1 MGGAAARPF
10 GRICK
15 GRGLAIR
22 AIRPEPSGNR
32 PKTKGASISMTKLWG
47 GRFTKKTDQLVEEYT
62 ASITF
67 DKELAEEDI
76 QGSLAH
82 VTMLGK
88 CGILSADDVEKIKEG
103 LMRVRNRIQRGEQ
116 EFSISDE
123 DIHMNIEK
131 SLIDEIGPVG
141 GKLHTGRSR
150 NDQVATDM
158 HLYLR
163 KRVVEFVD
171 LLAKLQDALI
181 SQAKANLDT
190 IVPGY
195 THLQRAQPILFAHHL
210 MAYVSMFGR
219 DIERLQD
226 SYKRIDTLPLGAG
239 ALAGTTFAIDRQ
251 YTAKLLNFGRVYENS
266 LDAVS
271 DRDFI
276 VEFLANASLIMAHL
290 SRLSEELVLW
300 SSTEFQ
306 FIELDDAFCTG
317 SSIMPQKKNPDVP
330 ELVRGKTGR
339 VYGNLVGLLT
349 VLKSLPLAY
358 NKDMQEDKEG
368 MFDTVKT
375 LQGALQ
381 LFAPMIA
388 TMKVRKE
395 QMRRA
400 VDNDFSNATDIADFL
415 VGKGLPFRQAH
426 EVIGKTVLYCIQ
438 NGKFLL
444 DLTLD
449 EFKQFSSLFD
459 DRIYEVL
466 QPHNVVNARNV
477 YGGTATAQ
485 VEAAIGRAA
494 AELERV
500 NAWTAE
506 YAEKCK

>member
-1 MGGAAARPF
+1 M
-10 GRICK
+10 
-15 GRGLAIR
+15 
-22 AIRPEPSGNR
+22 S
-32 PKTKGASISMTKLWG
+32 KLWG
-47 GRFTKKTDQLVEEYT
+47 GRFTKQTDQLVEQYT

-82 VTMLGK
+82 VAMLGH
-88 CGILSADDVEKIKEG
+88 CGILPEEDVERITDG
-103 LMRVRNRIQRGEQ
+103 LLQVQQRIRRGEH
-116 EFSISDE
+116 EFLVADE
-123 DIHMNIEK
+123 DIHMSVEKALIEA
-131 SLIDEIGPVG
+131 IGPAG

-171 LLAKLQDALI
+171 LLHKLQTALI
-181 SQAKANLDT
+181 EQAKENLDT

-239 ALAGTTFAIDRQ
+239 ALAGTTFAIDRL
-251 YTAKLLNFGRVYENS
+251 YTAQQLNFGRVYENS

-276 VEFLANASLIMAHL
+276 VEFLAGASLIMTHL

-306 FIELDDAFCTG
+306 FVELDDAFCTG

-388 TMKVRKE
+388 TMKVRKDR
-395 QMRRA
+395 MRQA
-400 VDNDFSNATDIADFL
+400 VDRDFSNATDIADFL
-415 VGKGLPFRQAH
+415 AAKGLPFRQAH

-444 DLTLD
+444 DLTLE
-449 EFKQFSSLFD
+449 EFRQFSPLFD
-459 DRIYEVL
+459 DTIYQVL
-466 QPHNVVNARNV
+466 QPESVVNARNV

-485 VEAAIGRAA
+485 VAAAIERAESALAQTA
-494 AELERV
+494 AWV
-500 NAWTAE
+500 AE
-506 YAEKCK
+506 YAEKCR

>member
-1 MGGAAARPF
+1 MQE
-10 GRICK
+10 
-15 GRGLAIR
+15 RG
-22 AIRPEPSGNR
+22 
-32 PKTKGASISMTKLWG
+32 SIVSKLWG

-62 ASITF
+62 ASIMF

-88 CGILSADDVEKIKEG
+88 CGILPAADVDKIKDG
-103 LMRVRNRIQRGEQ
+103 LLKIQNVIRRGEM

-131 SLIDEIGPVG
+131 ALMDEIGPVG

-158 HLYLR
+158 HLFLR
-163 KRVVEFVD
+163 KRVVEFVGF
-171 LLAKLQDALI
+171 LIKLQEALLE
-181 SQAKANLDT
+181 QAAKNIDT

-210 MAYVSMFGR
+210 MAYVSMFQR

-226 SYKRIDTLPLGAG
+226 SYKRINMLPLGAG
-239 ALAGTTFAIDRQ
+239 ALAGTTFPIDRHFVAEQ
-251 YTAKLLNFGRVYENS
+251 LGFDRVYENS

-276 VEFLANASLIMAHL
+276 IEFLSNASMIMMHL
-290 SRLSEELVLW
+290 SRMCEELVLW
-300 SSTEFQ
+300 SSTEFA

-317 SSIMPQKKNPDVP
+317 SSIMPQKKNPDVA

-339 VYGNLVGLLT
+339 VYGNLFGLLT
-349 VLKSLPLAY
+349 VLKALPLAY

-368 MFDTVKT
+368 MLDTVNT

-381 LFAPMIA
+381 LFAPMVA
-388 TMKVRKE
+388 TMKVNRE
-395 QMRRA
+395 RMRQA
-400 VDNDFSNATDIADFL
+400 VNQDFSNATDIADYL
-415 VGKGLPFRQAH
+415 VNQSLPFRQAH
-426 EVIGKTVLYCIQ
+426 EIIGKIVLYCIQ
-438 NGKFLL
+438 NKKYLL

-449 EFKQFSSLFD
+449 EYKQFSNLFD
-459 DRIYEVL
+459 ERIYTVL
-466 QPHNVVNARNV
+466 QPEHVVNARNV
-477 YGGTATAQ
+477 YGGTASNQVTDAIARARQ
-485 VEAAIGRAA
+485 VVVEAT
-494 AELERV
+494 
-500 NAWTAE
+500 AWHE
-506 YAEKCK
+506 SFLSKSK

>member
-1 MGGAAARPF
+1 M
-10 GRICK
+10 
-15 GRGLAIR
+15 
-22 AIRPEPSGNR
+22 S
-32 PKTKGASISMTKLWG
+32 KLWG
-47 GRFTKKTDQLVEEYT
+47 GRFTKQTDRLVEEYT

-76 QGSLAH
+76 EGSLAH
-82 VTMLGK
+82 AAMLGRQ
-88 CGILSADDVEKIKEG
+88 GIIPAEDAEAIREG
-103 LMRVRNRIQRGEQ
+103 LLKVRDRIRKGEI

-131 SLIDEIGPVG
+131 HLIEEIGPVG

-163 KRVVEFVD
+163 RRVVEIVE
-171 LLAKLQDALI
+171 LLHKLQSALI
-181 SQAKANLDT
+181 DQAKANTDT

-219 DIERLQD
+219 DAERLMD
-226 SYKRIDTLPLGAG
+226 SYKRINVLPLGAG
-239 ALAGTTFAIDRQ
+239 ALAGTTFPIDRRFVAEQ
-251 YTAKLLNFGRVYENS
+251 LGFDRVYENS

-276 VEFLANASLIMAHL
+276 VEFLAHASLIMMHL
-290 SRLSEELVLW
+290 SRLSEELILW
-300 SSTEFQ
+300 SSTEFR

-339 VYGNLVGLLT
+339 VYGHLIGLLT

-368 MFDTVKT
+368 MFDTVRT

-381 LFAPMIA
+381 LFAQMIA
-388 TMKVRKE
+388 TMTVNKDR
-395 QMRRA
+395 MREA
-400 VDNDFSNATDIADFL
+400 VGQDFSNATDIADFL
-415 VGKGLPFRQAH
+415 VGKGMPFRQAH
-426 EVIGKTVLYCIQ
+426 EVIGKTVLYCIR
-438 NGKFLL
+438 NGKYLL

-449 EFKQFSSLFD
+449 EFRQFSELFD
-459 DRIYEVL
+459 ERIYEVL
-466 QPHNVVNARNV
+466 KPESVVNARDV
-477 YGGTATAQ
+477 YGGTAKPQ
-485 VEAAIGRAA
+485 VIAAIARAEQ
-494 AELERV
+494 ELACTR
-500 NAWTAE
+500 AWINEHADKE
-506 YAEKCK
+506 